1 MTKYIYLFKENGNC
15 CQMANF
21 AFEDVDLDE
30 YTRLNN
36 ANSYVLHEEHL
47 DIRNLKLINNEL
59 KIIEEINIEKLTIE
73 TKTKRNLL
81 ILESD
86 WTDTLSAKSRFGDDL
101 YNAWQAYRQALR
113 DLTKQEGYPQNV
125 VWPTKPE

>member
-1 MTKYIYLFKENGNC
+1 
-15 CQMANF
+15 MANF